1 MTQDEFILALVA
13 TVIGSPLIYE
23 GLKALV
29 NWARGRLTKVAA
41 LEAALEEAQA
51 AIDELQARKQALR
64 AANRDEI
71 NGLHRDI
78 RVLEE
83 KVHQLRLKL
92 LSLGLD
98 PDEGTKHDD

>member
-1 MTQDEFILALVA
+1 MTQDEFILALIA

-23 GLKALV
+23 SIKALV

-51 AIDELQARKQALR
+51 AIDELRARKQTLR
-64 AANRDEI
+64 AAHRDEI
-71 NGLHRDI
+71 SDLHREI
-78 RVLEE
+78 RAFEE

-92 LSLGLD
+92 LSLGVN
-98 PDEGTKHDD
+98 PDEPCE